1 MGICWVDDFKGGH
14 FNMFIMRVAQL
25 NKQGLCIMGNLWNPK
40 IKAFCSWKEIKG
52 NHGLEKGM
60 RRSFGKGS

>member
-40 IKAFCSWKEIKG
+40 IKAFCS
-52 NHGLEKGM
+52 
-60 RRSFGKGS
+60 